1 MPHLENFRLKVFR
14 AVAENASFRKAGEE
28 LYLTQ
33 PAVTQQIRALEED
46 LGVQLFDRTGTRV
59 EVTSTGSVLL
69 RYVRQVD
76 KLLARAEQ
84 EIAVL
89 NRTEGGESC
98 LGVSTTISQYVLP
111 RMLKEFRRLHP
122 KVGLSVQNG
131 NTEQIVEALIDQE
144 VSLGLIEGPARRRD
158 VRTEPFLDDE
168 LVLIVPASHEWA
180 DFPSLSSQSL
190 IGAPMLMRERGSGSR
205 RVIESA
211 LVAAGLKLKSLN
223 ITMEL
228 DSTEAIKSAVESGLG
243 VGFVSRLA
251 IANEVRLGLLK
262 TVSVAG
268 LRAALA
274 EPLFGRRPI
283 QLKCT
288 QRRIKEKE
296 HENTDGANIARR
308 TRQHRPQDRLLA

>member
-1 MPHLENFRLKVFR
+1 MPHLDNFRLKVFR

-33 PAVTQQIRALEED
+33 PGVTQQIRALEED

-89 NRTEGGESC
+89 NRTEGGELC

-122 KVGLSVQNG
+122 KVCLSVQSG

-190 IGAPMLMRERGSGSR
+190 IGVPMLMRERGSGSR

-243 VGFVSRLA
+243 VGFDSRLA
-251 IANEVRLGLLK
+251 ISLKFVRVRGSGNIH
-262 TVSVAG
+262 V
-268 LRAALA
+268 
-274 EPLFGRRPI
+274 RP
-283 QLKCT
+283 
-288 QRRIKEKE
+288 
-296 HENTDGANIARR
+296 NS
-308 TRQHRPQDRLLA
+308 LLALPRYT

>member
-89 NRTEGGESC
+89 NRTEGGELC

-122 KVGLSVQNG
+122 KVRLSVQNG

-274 EPLFGRRPI
+274 EPLFGRRPF
-283 QLKCT
+283 
-288 QRRIKEKE
+288 
-296 HENTDGANIARR
+296 N
-308 TRQHRPQDRLLA
+308 